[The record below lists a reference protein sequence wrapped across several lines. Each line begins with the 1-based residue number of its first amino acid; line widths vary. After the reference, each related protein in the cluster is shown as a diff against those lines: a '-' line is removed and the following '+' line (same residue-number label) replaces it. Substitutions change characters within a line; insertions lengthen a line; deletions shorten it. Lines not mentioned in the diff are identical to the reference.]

1 MSTGALLPV
10 LMGAEDDSAS
20 ILHLDESHVMLL
32 SDQDASPFDND
43 NRAPLYDVEESG
55 AQFAGYNYSGSSS
68 STNAYVDDE
77 DVPTAYAELS
87 EPLLQS
93 PETSNLH
100 NYTLHIATADA
111 QPVGYNRPEFIF
123 AKILKPSVN
132 ASCGLFLKC
141 TSKGAV
147 IISRISEKGLFS
159 KSNVRPGDR
168 VISVNGISCLTAH
181 KVAAL
186 IHAAPTFVSIVL
198 HNRDGDPRLVST
210 SIPKPTRGTK
220 VGVTLK
226 NYRGAIHVGRVNIA
240 GLFAESLLT
249 PGQRC
254 ITINDVNCSLL
265 RATDAANVVAN
276 AEDIVTIVSE
286 PRQEW
291 GMVLSC
297 CDNEQCQNQNKS
309 KRKGS
314 WWQRSAIAAT
324 TGLAGAITVGVLA
337 AMH

>member
-1 MSTGALLPV
+1 MSAGV
-10 LMGAEDDSAS
+10 LMGAEDSA
-20 ILHLDESHVMLL
+20 ILHLDESHVVLH
-32 SDQDASPFDND
+32 SDLDVSPFEND
-43 NRAPLYDVEESG
+43 NRAPLYDVEATG
-55 AQFAGYNYSGSSS
+55 AHAYNYSGSS
-68 STNAYVDDE
+68 TANANDE

-93 PETSNLH
+93 PEASLMH

-123 AKILKPSVN
+123 AKVIKPSIH

-141 TSKGAV
+141 SKGTV

-159 KSNVRPGDR
+159 KSNLRPGDR
-168 VISVNGISCLTAH
+168 VISVNGISCRTAV
-181 KVAAL
+181 KFAAL
-186 IHAAPTFVSIVL
+186 IHAAPTFVAIVL
-198 HNRDGDPRLVST
+198 HNREGDPRLVST

-220 VGVTLK
+220 VGVSLK
-226 NYRGAIHVGRVNIA
+226 NYRGAIHVGRVDTS

-291 GMVLSC
+291 AMVLSC
-297 CDNEQCQNQNKS
+297 GNEQQK
-309 KRKGS
+309 S
-314 WWQRSAIAAT
+314 WWRRSAIAAT

>member
-1 MSTGALLPV
+1 MSAGASLPV
-10 LMGAEDDSAS
+10 LMGAEDSA
-20 ILHLDESHVMLL
+20 ILQLDESHVMLL
-32 SDQDASPFDND
+32 ADQDVSPFDND
-43 NRAPLYDVEESG
+43 NRVPLYDVEESG
-55 AQFAGYNYSGSSS
+55 AFAYNYGGSSS
-68 STNAYVDDE
+68 SNAYDE

-93 PETSNLH
+93 PETSLMH

-111 QPVGYNRPEFIF
+111 QPVGYNRPEFIY
-123 AKILKPSVN
+123 AKILKPSVD
-132 ASCGLFLKC
+132 ASCGLTLKC
-141 TSKGAV
+141 SKGIV
-147 IISRISEKGLFS
+147 VISRVSEKGLFS

-168 VISVNGISCLTAH
+168 VMSVNGISCRTAH

-186 IHAAPTFVSIVL
+186 IHAAPTFVAIVL
-198 HNRDGDPRLVST
+198 HNREGDPRLVST

-226 NYRGAIHVGRVNIA
+226 NYRGAIHVGRVDAA

-249 PGQRC
+249 SGQRC

-291 GMVLSC
+291 AMVLSC
-297 CDNEQCQNQNKS
+297 GNEQQT
-309 KRKGS
+309 RKGS
-314 WWQRSAIAAT
+314 WWRRSAIAAT

>member
-1 MSTGALLPV
+1 MSTGASLPV
-10 LMGAEDDSAS
+10 LMGAEDSAS

-32 SDQDASPFDND
+32 SDQDVSPFDND

-55 AQFAGYNYSGSSS
+55 AHAYNYSGSCRA
-68 STNAYVDDE
+68 NADDE

-93 PETSNLH
+93 PETSLMH

-123 AKILKPSVN
+123 AKIIKPSIS

-141 TSKGAV
+141 SKGAV

-168 VISVNGISCLTAH
+168 VISVNGIFCLTAH

-198 HNRDGDPRLVST
+198 HNREGDPRLVST

-226 NYRGAIHVGRVNIA
+226 NYRGAIHAGRVNTA

-249 PGQRC
+249 SGQRC

-291 GMVLSC
+291 AMVLSC
-297 CDNEQCQNQNKS
+297 GNEQQKH
-309 KRKGS
+309 KRS
-314 WWQRSAIAAT
+314 WWRRSTIAAT

>member
-1 MSTGALLPV
+1 
-10 LMGAEDDSAS
+10 MGAEGSA
-20 ILHLDESHVMLL
+20 ILHLDESHVMLR
-32 SDQDASPFDND
+32 SDQDVSPFDND
-43 NRAPLYDVEESG
+43 NRAPFYDVEESR
-55 AQFAGYNYSGSSS
+55 AHLYNCTGSSTAS
-68 STNAYVDDE
+68 ANDD

-93 PETSNLH
+93 PEASLMH
-100 NYTLHIATADA
+100 NYTLHLATADA
-111 QPVGYNRPEFIF
+111 QPVGYNRPEFVF
-123 AKILKPSVN
+123 AKVIKPTVN

-141 TSKGAV
+141 SKGIV
-147 IISRISEKGLFS
+147 TISRISEKGLFS

-198 HNRDGDPRLVST
+198 HNREGDPRLVST

-226 NYRGAIHVGRVNIA
+226 NYRGAIHVVRVDTA
-240 GLFAESLLT
+240 GLFAGSLLT

-265 RATDAANVVAN
+265 RATNAVDVVAN

-297 CDNEQCQNQNKS
+297 GNERQH
-309 KRKGS
+309 KRS
-314 WWQRSAIAAT
+314 WLRPSAIAAT
-324 TGLAGAITVGVLA
+324 TGVAGAIAVGVLA
-337 AMH
+337 TMHWSILVYYYII

>member
-1 MSTGALLPV
+1 MSAVASVPV
-10 LMGAEDDSAS
+10 LMGAEGSA
-20 ILHLDESHVMLL
+20 ILHLDESHVVLH
-32 SDQDASPFDND
+32 SDQDVSPFDND
-43 NRAPLYDVEESG
+43 SGAPIYDVEEMG
-55 AQFAGYNYSGSSS
+55 AYAYNYSGSS
-68 STNAYVDDE
+68 TDNADVK
-77 DVPTAYAELS
+77 DVPSAYAELS

-93 PETSNLH
+93 PEASLMH

-123 AKILKPSVN
+123 AKVIKPSIG
-132 ASCGLFLKC
+132 ASCGLFLK
-141 TSKGAV
+141 GNEGRV
-147 IISRISEKGLFS
+147 YISRISEKGLFS

-198 HNRDGDPRLVST
+198 HNREGDPRLVST

-220 VGVTLK
+220 VGFSLR
-226 NYRGAIHVGRVNIA
+226 NYRGAIHVGRVDTT
-240 GLFAESLLT
+240 GLFAGSLLT

-265 RATDAANVVAN
+265 RATDAAKVVAN
-276 AEDIVTIVSE
+276 AENIVTIVSE

-291 GMVLSC
+291 AIVLSC
-297 CDNEQCQNQNKS
+297 GNEQQ
-309 KRKGS
+309 KRS
-314 WWQRSAIAAT
+314 WWRRGAIAAT
-324 TGLAGAITVGVLA
+324 TGLAGAITVGLLSS
-337 AMH
+337 MH